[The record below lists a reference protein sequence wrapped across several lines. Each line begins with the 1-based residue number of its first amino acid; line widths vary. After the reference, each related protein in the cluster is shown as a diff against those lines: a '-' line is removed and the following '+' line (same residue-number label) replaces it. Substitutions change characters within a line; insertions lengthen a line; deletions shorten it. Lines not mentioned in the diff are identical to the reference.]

1 MGSPTK
7 AMLLDWYRQM
17 VLIREFEETCHRLY
31 EEKRITGVYL
41 HLYSGHE
48 ASGVG
53 SMAALRKSD
62 HVITAYRDHGIAL
75 ILGMDPKAV
84 MAEMMGKKTGSS
96 GGKGGSMHLASK
108 EHNFWGGYAI
118 VGGHLP
124 LAAGIA
130 LEARYRGKDDVT
142 MTYVGDGATNN
153 GYFHESLNMS
163 AIWDLPV
170 VWIIEN
176 NGYAM
181 GTEVD
186 RASGQVEL
194 HRKAEAYG
202 IKSFGRV
209 DAQNALEVY
218 AVATKAVEYAR
229 EHGPVVIEH
238 VTYRYRGHGVSD
250 KQYDA
255 REDMSAELKEWMA
268 VREPIKILRDCI
280 EQQYGDVGDILAK
293 HEADAA
299 RIVADSV
306 TFAEAS
312 ELPSSY
318 EYLMRNTYVGSDLV
332 HKTAH
337 SVGAGIDEI
346 ARPLCAR
353 GLSGS
358 SPATETYRRGETV
371 ACPNRDI
378 SVGARR
384 WLAHNLQGGES
395 RHNGS

>member
-1 MGSPTK
+1 METDFARSREGDAMAKPSK
-7 AMLLDWYRQM
+7 EMLLDWYRQM

-31 EEKRITGVYL
+31 EEKRITGVYM

-53 SMAALRKSD
+53 SMAALRPSD

-75 ILGMDPKAV
+75 ILGMDPGAV

-96 GGKGGSMHLASK
+96 GGKGGSMHLASA

-130 LEARYRGKDDVT
+130 LEARYRGSDDVT

-163 AIWDLPV
+163 SIWDLPV

-176 NGYAM
+176 NGYGM

-186 RASGQVEL
+186 RASGQIEL

-209 DAQNALEVY
+209 NGQDALEVY
-218 AVATKAVEYAR
+218 DVATQAVDYAR
-229 EHGPVVIEH
+229 EHGPVVVEH

-255 REDMSAELKEWMA
+255 REDMSAELREWMEC
-268 VREPIKILRDCI
+268 REPIKILRDQI
-280 EQQYGDVGDILAK
+280 LKEHKGVKAILAA
-293 HEADAA
+293 HEEEAR
-299 RIVADSV
+299 RIVKEAV
-306 TFAEAS
+306 EFAEAS
-312 ELPSSY
+312 ELPKSY
-318 EYLMRNTYVGSDLV
+318 QELFQNTYVHSNLV
-332 HKTAH
+332 HKTDM
-337 SVGAGIDEI
+337 SVGAGSD
-346 ARPLCAR
+346 
-353 GLSGS
+353 
-358 SPATETYRRGETV
+358 
-371 ACPNRDI
+371 
-378 SVGARR
+378 
-384 WLAHNLQGGES
+384 
-395 RHNGS
+395 

>member
-1 MGSPTK
+1 MP
-7 AMLLDWYRQM
+7 APPLDMLLDWYRQM
-17 VLIREFEETCHRLY
+17 TLIREFEETCHQLY
-31 EEKRITGVYL
+31 QQKRITGVYL

-75 ILGMDPKAV
+75 ILGMDANAV

-108 EHNFWGGYAI
+108 DHNFWGGYAI

-130 LEARYRGKDDVT
+130 LEARYNGTDDVT

-170 VWIIEN
+170 IWIIEN
-176 NGYAM
+176 NGYGM
-181 GTEVD
+181 GTEVE
-186 RASGQVEL
+186 RASGQIEL

-209 DAQNALEVY
+209 DAQD
-218 AVATKAVEYAR
+218 AVAVYKTASEAVAYAR
-229 EHGPVVIEH
+229 EHGPAVIEH

-250 KQYDA
+250 RQYDS
-255 REDMSAELKEWMA
+255 RDDMSAELREWMDT
-268 VREPIKILRDCI
+268 REPINILRGHI
-280 EQQYGDVGDILAK
+280 MAAGEDVGGTLK
-293 HEADAA
+293 QHEEEAR
-299 RIVADSV
+299 RIVAKAV
-306 TFAEAS
+306 EFAESS
-312 ELPSSY
+312 ELPKSR
-318 EYLMRNTYVGSDLV
+318 EDLLGNTYVGSPRV
-332 HKTAH
+332 HKTAA
-337 SVGAGIDEI
+337 SVGAGID
-346 ARPLCAR
+346 
-353 GLSGS
+353 
-358 SPATETYRRGETV
+358 
-371 ACPNRDI
+371 
-378 SVGARR
+378 
-384 WLAHNLQGGES
+384 
-395 RHNGS
+395 

>member
-53 SMAALRKSD
+53 SMAALRKTD

-75 ILGMDPKAV
+75 ILGMDANAV

-96 GGKGGSMHLASK
+96 GGKGGSMHLASRD
-108 EHNFWGGYAI
+108 HNFWGGYAI

-130 LEARYRGKDDVT
+130 MEARYHGKDDVT

-170 VWIIEN
+170 IWIIEN

-181 GTEVD
+181 GTEVS

-218 AVATKAVEYAR
+218 AVASKAVEYAR
-229 EHGPVVIEH
+229 EHGPAVIEH

-255 REDMSAELKEWMA
+255 RDDMSAELREWMA
-268 VREPIKILRDCI
+268 TREPIKILRDCL
-280 EQQYGDVGDILAK
+280 ESQFGDVAEVLAG
-293 HEADAA
+293 HEAEAK
-299 RIVADSV
+299 RIVAESV
-306 TFAEAS
+306 KFAEAS

-318 EYLMRNTYVGSDLV
+318 QDLLQNTYVPSELV
-332 HKTAH
+332 HKTDH
-337 SVGAGIDEI
+337 SIGAGID
-346 ARPLCAR
+346 
-353 GLSGS
+353 
-358 SPATETYRRGETV
+358 
-371 ACPNRDI
+371 
-378 SVGARR
+378 
-384 WLAHNLQGGES
+384 
-395 RHNGS
+395 

>member
-1 MGSPTK
+1 MAAPTK

-31 EEKRITGVYL
+31 EEKRITGVYM

-53 SMAALRKSD
+53 SMAALRPSD

-96 GGKGGSMHLASK
+96 GGKGGSMHLASR

-130 LEARYRGKDDVT
+130 LEAKYNDKDDVT

-176 NGYAM
+176 NGYGM
-181 GTEVD
+181 GTEVE

-202 IKSFGRV
+202 IKSFGCV
-209 DAQNALEVY
+209 DAQNAMKVYEVASQ
-218 AVATKAVEYAR
+218 AVDYAR
-229 EHGPVVIEH
+229 QHGPAVIEH

-255 REDMSAELKEWMA
+255 RDDMSEELKKWMQC
-268 VREPIKILRDCI
+268 REPIKILRDHI
-280 EQQYGDVGDILAK
+280 LSAHDDVDEVLAG
-293 HEADAA
+293 HESEAKALVKGA
-299 RIVADSV
+299 VE
-306 TFAEAS
+306 FAEAS
-312 ELPSSY
+312 ELPNSY
-318 EYLMRNTYVGSDLV
+318 QELMRNTYVPSDLV
-332 HKTAH
+332 YKTE
-337 SVGAGIDEI
+337 SSIGAGID
-346 ARPLCAR
+346 
-353 GLSGS
+353 
-358 SPATETYRRGETV
+358 
-371 ACPNRDI
+371 
-378 SVGARR
+378 
-384 WLAHNLQGGES
+384 
-395 RHNGS
+395 

>member
-1 MGSPTK
+1 MASPTK
-7 AMLLDWYRQM
+7 EMLLDWYRQM
-17 VLIREFEETCHRLY
+17 VLIRAFEETCHQLY
-31 EEKRITGVYL
+31 QEKRITGVYM

-53 SMAALRKSD
+53 SMGALRESD

-75 ILGMDPKAV
+75 ILGMDPKAL

-96 GGKGGSMHLASK
+96 GGKGGSMHLASAA
-108 EHNFWGGYAI
+108 HNFWGGYAI

-130 LEARYRGKDDVT
+130 LESRYRGKDDVT

-153 GYFHESLNMS
+153 GYFHEALNMS

-170 VWIIEN
+170 IWIIEN
-176 NGYAM
+176 NGYGM
-181 GTEVD
+181 GTEVE

-218 AVATKAVEYAR
+218 AVASKAVEYAR
-229 EHGPVVIEH
+229 REGPAVIEH

-255 REDMSAELKEWMA
+255 REDMSAELKEWMET
-268 VREPIKILRDCI
+268 REPIKILRDCI
-280 EQQYGDVGDILAK
+280 ESQYDDVGDILAG
-293 HEADAA
+293 HEAEAA
-299 RIVADSV
+299 RIVEEAVD
-306 TFAEAS
+306 FAEAS
-312 ELPSSY
+312 ELPKSY
-318 EYLMRNTYVGSDLV
+318 QELRQNTYVASEAV
-332 HKTAH
+332 YKTGE
-337 SVGAGIDEI
+337 SVGAGID
-346 ARPLCAR
+346 
-353 GLSGS
+353 
-358 SPATETYRRGETV
+358 
-371 ACPNRDI
+371 
-378 SVGARR
+378 
-384 WLAHNLQGGES
+384 
-395 RHNGS
+395 